1 MREAGPG
8 WGGSMKSSRLTSRQL
23 PQSAEMRL
31 NSDSIQSAAALT
43 PVPGGRSVSMLEMVL
58 RLLKVTSLAMMALML
73 SGETCWRAAAM
84 AGSAGAGAMGWPVGS
99 GCCAWETGPDSTG
112 LDSSEIIRA
121 NLLTRANER
130 SPKATKIL
138 LIGKQ

>member
-43 PVPGGRSVSMLEMVL
+43 PVPGGRSVSMLERVL
-58 RLLKVTSLAMMALML
+58 RLLKVTSFSIVARMR
-73 SGETCWRAAAM
+73 SGETWWRAAAM
-84 AGSAGAGAMGWPVGS
+84 AGSVGAGAIGDW
-99 GCCAWETGPDSTG
+99 ARREEQIRRAAREKETQKRE
-112 LDSSEIIRA
+112 LFFKII
-121 NLLTRANER
+121 
-130 SPKATKIL
+130 IL
-138 LIGKQ
+138 CGNQIA